1 MQNIIEQ
8 TKVLKLLY
16 VEDNEAIREGVM
28 VLFKSLFEDV
38 VEARNGQEG
47 LDKFNNNQFDL
58 IITDLSMPVM
68 DGISMISEIR
78 KFDSNIPILVMSAHD
93 ESDYFIKTIELGV
106 DEFLLKPIDMPL
118 MLNTIRKV
126 ADKLSLAHMNEKNLS
141 LLMQYQNIVDN
152 SSIVSKSDVSGR
164 ITYVNE
170 AFCKISGYT
179 EEELIGKSHNI
190 IRHPDNP
197 KELFKDLWETIKDKK
212 SLWKG
217 IIKNKTK
224 NGDNYYVKSIIQP
237 ILDSDG
243 EIQEYIALRDD
254 ITHIMN
260 PRRQLKDK
268 LKEHKETFLVIFKID
283 NYETLLN
290 FYEEEDILQIETL
303 ISEKISNLL
312 KDELKEFSFYNL
324 ENGELAFFTE
334 NFEYRESIKELFENI
349 HKDLTNIYIKAN
361 DIEYQPSLL
370 ISFAYGTENLLEDAE
385 DGLKELR
392 SSDSFI
398 KLSNGLFLESKKEMS
413 KNIQTINMIKT
424 AIENEKIVSYFQPI
438 VDNKT
443 QEVFKYESLVR
454 LIDESGKVVSPF
466 FFLDISKKAEL
477 YTKITN
483 IVLENSFKKLLE
495 IKQKISINIS
505 PIDIETKRIKERI
518 YELLEEYKDSANRVS
533 FELLEDENIKSFNE
547 VTEFIKV
554 VKSYGVTISIDDFG
568 SGYSN
573 FERLSFYSPDI
584 VKIDG
589 SLIKDIDTNEHSQN
603 LVETIVSFSKKEG
616 LKTVA
621 EFVENE
627 SIFNKLKDMGIDY
640 SQGYYF
646 GKPEEL

>member
-1 MQNIIEQ
+1 
-8 TKVLKLLY
+8 
-16 VEDNEAIREGVM
+16 
-28 VLFKSLFEDV
+28 
-38 VEARNGQEG
+38 
-47 LDKFNNNQFDL
+47 
-58 IITDLSMPVM
+58 
-68 DGISMISEIR
+68 
-78 KFDSNIPILVMSAHD
+78 
-93 ESDYFIKTIELGV
+93 
-106 DEFLLKPIDMPL
+106 
-118 MLNTIRKV
+118 
-126 ADKLSLAHMNEKNLS
+126 
-141 LLMQYQNIVDN
+141 
-152 SSIVSKSDVSGR
+152 
-164 ITYVNE
+164 
-170 AFCKISGYT
+170 
-179 EEELIGKSHNI
+179 LIGKSHNI

-268 LKEHKETFLVIFKID
+268 LKEHKEALLVIFKID